1 MAVSGNLH
9 TIQDNHALKEA
20 VLSFTITPQ
29 IVDPNSYGSLLNEGQ
44 PLHNRYHKFEPV
56 KLREVKVATGLN
68 TTTYDSIKDAGFKMI
83 AFRNGCTS
91 EVIQGLSQPRQ
102 SLLTFN
108 TVNYEGWQKFFGESI
123 DSAKIIAKFQPIYMV
138 RAFSLMFI
146 DEFYFEN
153 DNDYNPKLLFN
164 LDSRNLPKGIGDSD
178 FVDYNFNLRRHY
190 DGKNY
195 LENVSIKVFNEGIK
209 KTIRITE
216 NITFIINQIPL
227 LDILEGPE
235 LKEYLDFIHEENKN
249 TLKDILTP
257 EIAKIIKL

>member
-9 TIQDNHALKEA
+9 TIQENHAIKEA

-29 IVDPNSYGSLLNEGQ
+29 IVNPNNYATLLNEGG
-44 PLHNRYHKFEPV
+44 PLYNRYHKFEPV
-56 KLREVKVATGLN
+56 KLREVKVETGLN

-108 TVNYEGWQKFFGESI
+108 TVNYVGWHKFSSESI
-123 DSAKIIAKFQPIYMV
+123 DSARIIATFQPIYIV
-138 RAFSLMFI
+138 KAFSLMFI

-153 DNDYNPKLLFN
+153 DKDYTPQLLFN
-164 LDSRNLPKGIGDSD
+164 LDSRNLPKGIEDSD
-178 FVDYNFNLRRHY
+178 FVDYNLNLHRHCEN
-190 DGKNY
+190 KNF
-195 LENVSIKVFNEGIK
+195 LENISIKVFNEGSK

-216 NITFIINQIPL
+216 NITFIINPIPL
-227 LDILEGPE
+227 VEILNAPD
-235 LKEYLDFIHEENKN
+235 LCDYLNFIHQENKN
-249 TLKDILTP
+249 TLKDILASD
-257 EIAKIIKL
+257 ISKIIKL

>member
-9 TIQDNHALKEA
+9 TIQDNHAIKEA

-29 IVDPNSYGSLLNEGQ
+29 IVNPNNYGRLLNEGG
-44 PLHNRYHKFEPV
+44 PLYNRYHKFEPV
-56 KLREVKVATGLN
+56 KLREVKVETGLN
-68 TTTYDSIKDAGFKMI
+68 TTTFDSIKDAGFKMI

-108 TVNYEGWQKFFGESI
+108 TVNYEGWKKFSRESI
-123 DSAKIIAKFQPIYMV
+123 DSAKIIAEFQPIYMV

-153 DNDYNPKLLFN
+153 ETDYRPNVLFN
-164 LDSRNLPKGIGDSD
+164 LDSRNLPKGIEDSD
-178 FVDYNFNLRRHY
+178 FVDYNFNLHRHY
-190 DGKNY
+190 EKKDF
-195 LENVSIKVFNEGIK
+195 LENVSIKVFNEMGK

-216 NITFIINQIPL
+216 NITFIINPIPL
-227 LDILEGPE
+227 VDILKGSD
-235 LKEYLDFIHEENKN
+235 LRIYLDFIHDENKK
-249 TLKDILTP
+249 TLKDILAP
-257 EIAKIIKL
+257 EISKIIKL